1 MPTGRQSPIRVL
13 HVDDD
18 EGFLSLTRRTL
29 TREFDQLTV
38 ESTTDPDAAL
48 RELDSADCVVSDYR
62 MPAMDGLALFEAVRE
77 RDPDLPF
84 VLFTGKGSE
93 DVASEALST
102 GITDYVRKDASSDQ
116 FELLANRIEQAVAT
130 AERERELREERERFA
145 ALFDNIPEPTVAYE
159 LRDGDEPYVTDVNP
173 AFERAFGYPTEDIR
187 DEPLDEFVVPE
198 DCTSEA
204 AFLNEQVA
212 KGEPLDAEV
221 TRLTADGE
229 RQFLLR
235 DVPNEHENGTQYGY
249 AIYTDITDQRER
261 EQALE
266 ASRAQLER
274 QNERL
279 EAFAGVVSHDL
290 RNPLSVATSHADL
303 LAETGEVD
311 RIEHV
316 QDALGRMDELVQDL
330 LALAQHGTA
339 VQQLGLHDLET
350 LAVRGWSSV
359 ETRNATLS
367 VECEGAIRADDSRVQ
382 QLLENLFRNS
392 VEHGST
398 DDGALTIR
406 VGFCDGDGFFVAD
419 DGEGIPAD
427 RRDEVFDH
435 GVSTAPD
442 GSGFGLAI
450 VESIAD
456 AHDWTV
462 AVAESESGGARI
474 EVRGVDV
481 VRTARRET

>member
-29 TREFDQLTV
+29 TREFDHVTV
-38 ESTTDPDAAL
+38 QSRTDPTEAL
-48 RELDSADCVVSDYR
+48 TELGDVDCVVSDYR
-62 MPAMDGLALFEAVRE
+62 MPAMDGLELFEAVRE
-77 RDPDLPF
+77 RDPGLPF
-84 VLFTGKGSE
+84 VLFTGQGSE
-93 DVASEALST
+93 DVASEALSA
-102 GITDYVRKDASSDQ
+102 GVTDYVRKGASVDQ
-116 FELLANRIEQAVAT
+116 FELLVNRVEQAVAA
-130 AERERELREERERFA
+130 AERERELRQERERFA

-159 LRDGDEPYVTDVNP
+159 LRDGGEPYVTDVNP
-173 AFERAFGYPTEDIR
+173 AFERVFGYPASEIR
-187 DEPLDEFVVPE
+187 GEALDSFIVPPDRADEAASLNDQVARGDPLDE
-198 DCTSEA
+198 
-204 AFLNEQVA
+204 
-212 KGEPLDAEV
+212 EV

-235 DVPNEHENGTQYGY
+235 DVPNECESGTRYGY
-249 AIYTDITDQRER
+249 AIYTDITEQRER
-261 EQALE
+261 ERALE
-266 ASRAQLER
+266 ASRARLER

-303 LAETGEVD
+303 LAETGEVE

-316 QDALGRMDELVQDL
+316 RDALARMDELVQDL

-339 VQQLGLHDLET
+339 VQQLGLHDVRS
-350 LAVRGWSSV
+350 LAVQAWSTV
-359 ETRNATLS
+359 ETPNAELS
-367 VECEGAIRADDSRVQ
+367 VEANGAIRADEGRVQ
-382 QLLENLFRNS
+382 QLLENLFRNA

-398 DDGALTIR
+398 DGSPLTVRI
-406 VGFCDGDGFFVAD
+406 GFCGDDCFFVAD
-419 DGEGIPAD
+419 DGRGIPPED
-427 RRDEVFDH
+427 RDEVFDH
-435 GVSTAPD
+435 GVSTRPD

-462 AVAESESGGARI
+462 EVGEGEDGGARFEI
-474 EVRGVDV
+474 RGVDL
-481 VRTARRET
+481 VRER